1 MRALNSHWSE
11 KKSAVLTC
19 FMVKALNLIGK
30 HRISF
35 CHLGLKVYWCHAIA
49 LTPRGKL

>member
-11 KKSAVLTC
+11 KRSAVLIG
-19 FMVKALNLIGK
+19 FLVEDLNLIGK

-35 CHLGLKVYWCHAIA
+35 CHLGLKVYWCQAIA
-49 LTPRGKL
+49 LKPRGKL